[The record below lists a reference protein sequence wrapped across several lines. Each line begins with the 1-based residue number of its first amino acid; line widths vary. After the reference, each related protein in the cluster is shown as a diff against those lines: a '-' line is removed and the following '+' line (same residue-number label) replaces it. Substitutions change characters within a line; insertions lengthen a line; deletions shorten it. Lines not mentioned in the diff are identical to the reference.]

1 MGDLTIRNKSGVNYN
16 KSGESM
22 PYVVK
27 SVRGYKYVYR
37 QFRVGDK
44 IITEYIG
51 PLDKIVDHYLQENIC
66 SQSISLFFPDTIFQ
80 KYLHFYFFVHLCLL
94 LPLHQVSSHEHLSP
108 PRINP

>member
-1 MGDLTIRNKSGVNYN
+1 MGDLTIRNKSSVNYI

-51 PLDKIVDHYLQENIC
+51 PLDKIVDHYLKTKDWCGGRDSNPGRPTPTEPQSVPY
-66 SQSISLFFPDTIFQ
+66 SQAVAAF
-80 KYLHFYFFVHLCLL
+80 
-94 LPLHQVSSHEHLSP
+94 
-108 PRINP
+108 